1 MTPQDNLLTT
11 WGQAVLNPL
20 QDIWT
25 RFVIFL
31 PSLIGA
37 VIILLVGWIVAAGL
51 DRIVTQILKQLKIDS
66 ALNKIGA
73 RTFFQKAGVELEISE
88 LLGNL
93 VRWTVLLI
101 AFLATADVLG
111 LSEVTGFLNNILVY
125 LPNIFVAV
133 GILLLGVLAAHF
145 FAGVVRGTVGAVRIQ
160 TARMLGSMTKWVI
173 YFFTIAVAL
182 QQLGIA
188 AVLIDR
194 FLTAVFFMLAL
205 AGGLAFGLGGQKQ
218 ASDMLD
224 DFRKDV
230 GHKK

>member
-1 MTPQDNLLTT
+1 MTPSDNLLTT
-11 WGQAVLNPL
+11 WGQAVLDPL
-20 QDIWT
+20 QDIWM
-25 RFVIFL
+25 RFLIFL

-37 VIILLVGWIVAAGL
+37 ILILLIGWIVAAGL

-66 ALNKIGA
+66 ALNKVGT
-73 RTFFQKAGVELEISE
+73 RTFLEKAGVDLTFSE
-88 LLGNL
+88 VCGNL

-111 LSEVTGFLNNILVY
+111 LYKVTEFLNNILVY
-125 LPNIFVAV
+125 LPNVFVAI
-133 GILLLGVLAAHF
+133 GILLLGILAAHF
-145 FAGVVRGTVGAVRIQ
+145 FAGVIRGTMGA
-160 TARMLGSMTKWVI
+160 ARVHTGKLLGSITKWVI
-173 YFFTIAVAL
+173 YFFTFAVAL

-218 ASDMLD
+218 ASDVLD
-224 DFRKDV
+224 DFRKDI

>member
-1 MTPQDNLLTT
+1 MTPSDNLLTT

-25 RFVIFL
+25 RFLIFL

-37 VIILLVGWIVAAGL
+37 ILILLIGWIVAAGL

-66 ALNKIGA
+66 ALNKVGT
-73 RTFFQKAGVELEISE
+73 RTFLEKAGVELTFSE
-88 LLGNL
+88 VCGNL

-111 LSEVTGFLNNILVY
+111 LYKVTEFLNNILVY
-125 LPNIFVAV
+125 LPNVFVAI
-133 GILLLGVLAAHF
+133 GILLLGILAANF
-145 FAGVVRGTVGAVRIQ
+145 FASVVRGTMGAAKVH
-160 TARMLGSMTKWVI
+160 TGKLLGSITKWVI
-173 YFFTIAVAL
+173 YFFTFAVAL

-188 AVLIDR
+188 AILIDR
-194 FLTAVFFMLAL
+194 FLTAIFFMLAL

-218 ASDMLD
+218 ASDVLD
-224 DFRKDV
+224 DIRKDV
-230 GHKK
+230 GHRK

>member
-1 MTPQDNLLTT
+1 MTSDNLLTT

-31 PSLIGA
+31 PSLVGA
-37 VIILLVGWIVAAGL
+37 IIILLVGWIVAAGL

-66 ALNKIGA
+66 ALNKVGA
-73 RTFFQKAGVELEISE
+73 KTFFEKAGVDLQFSE
-88 LLGNL
+88 LIGNL

-111 LSEVTGFLNNILVY
+111 LSKVTDFLNSILVY

-133 GILLLGVLAAHF
+133 GILLIGILAAHF
-145 FAGVVRGTVGAVRIQ
+145 FAGIVRGTVGAARVH
-160 TARMLGSMTKWVI
+160 TARLLGSVTKWVI

-188 AVLIDR
+188 AILIDR
-194 FLTAVFFMLAL
+194 FLTALFFMLAL

-224 DFRKDV
+224 DFRRDI